1 MTDDVSE
8 LDNVERL
15 IEAYQTFLEQCE
27 DPTGWA
33 PTEARKRLAALTEHR
48 NRITLQK
55 AIEVS
60 THGTKKPIKP
70 MKPLRFGRAN
80 K

>member
-48 NRITLQK
+48 NRIKLQK
-55 AIEVS
+55 AIRVV
-60 THGTKKPIKP
+60 TDGTDKPTKRMKPIEIRPGK
-70 MKPLRFGRAN
+70 
-80 K
+80 